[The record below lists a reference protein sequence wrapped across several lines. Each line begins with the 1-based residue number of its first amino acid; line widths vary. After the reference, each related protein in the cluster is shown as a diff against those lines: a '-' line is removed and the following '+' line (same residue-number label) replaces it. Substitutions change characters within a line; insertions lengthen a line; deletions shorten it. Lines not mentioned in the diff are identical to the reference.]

1 MWFRTAGSTYCH
13 TSDIGVADTCGAL
26 WIDVNGKNPPNT
38 IGKDIFVFYFT
49 KNSIKTAENDNCNSS
64 SEGWSCAKYILE
76 QGNMDY
82 LKK

>member
-1 MWFRTAGSTYCH
+1 MRFFICNKA
-13 TSDIGVADTCGAL
+13 
-26 WIDVNGKNPPNT
+26 
-38 IGKDIFVFYFT
+38 
-49 KNSIKTAENDNCNSS
+49 IKTAEIDNCNSS